1 MKVIEIIKELQK
13 QGNAITYRKRN
24 DGGYIITQING
35 SHYKGASGN
44 NIARDML
51 GGKAQMSSKM
61 LTQRKSNVERYI
73 KIPRT
78 KTGKLKRS
86 KIVENLTKEEK
97 KKIRELQ
104 YLAKKSKMK
113 SGINAG
119 TISRLT
125 ARKYKKKF
133 GSSMLEIELNKRIRY
148 YQGYAYTDNVQSI
161 IDRLERTSLM
171 FSSSR
176 KIQGMI
182 TQCIS
187 HLKAN
192 LSNVKEAYINLIYA
206 KIYELEKIKSNA
218 AAIDL
223 YQYIFTIV

>member
-161 IDRLERTSLM
+161 IDRLSRTLLM
-171 FSSSR
+171 FQNK
-176 KIQGMI
+176 KIQKMI
-182 TQCIS
+182 TASIY
-187 HLKAN
+187 HLNVN
-192 LSNVKEAYINLIYA
+192 LKNVKESYINTLYQ
-206 KIYELEKIKSNA
+206 KIYELEKIKSTA
-218 AAIDL
+218 SAIEL
-223 YQYIFTIV
+223 YHYIFTIV

>member
-1 MKVIEIIKELQK
+1 MRVIDIIKELQK

-35 SHYKGASGN
+35 RHYKGASGN
-44 NIARDML
+44 NIARDMI
-51 GGKAQMSSKM
+51 GDKAQMSSSM
-61 LTQRKSNVERYI
+61 LTQRKSNVERFI

-78 KTGKLKRS
+78 KTGKKKRA
-86 KIVENLTKEEK
+86 KVVETLTKEEK

-104 YLAKKSKMK
+104 NLAKKSKMK
-113 SGINAG
+113 SGVDTG
-119 TISRLT
+119 TISRLS

-133 GSSMLEIELNKRIRY
+133 GSSMLKIELDKRIRY

-161 IDRLERTSLM
+161 IDRLSRTLM
-171 FSSSR
+171 MFQNKK
-176 KIQGMI
+176 KIQKMI
-182 TQCIS
+182 TASIY
-187 HLKAN
+187 HLNVN
-192 LSNVKEAYINLIYA
+192 LKNVKEMYINSIYQ

-218 AAIDL
+218 AAIEL